1 MIALSHKRDYFH
13 SAIAKEIHT
22 GKHLTH
28 MVFEEKGIYTVHE
41 LTLAVKK
48 IITGGKFNDIWIR
61 GEISNFTNHNSGHR
75 YFTLKDKNSQLQCV
89 MFKWHGQNLRF
100 EIEHGMK
107 VLVLGDL
114 DLYEQKGQYQLRVR
128 AVRPDGIGELF
139 KAYEQLKNKLALEGL
154 FSSETKKTIP
164 RFPKKIGVATSETGA
179 VLHDII
185 TVIRRRYPMEII
197 FIPTIVQGEFAA
209 ASIVRSISLLN
220 RTDADVIILGRGGG
234 SIEDLWAFN
243 EEVVARAIF
252 DSRIPIISAVGHETD
267 YTIADFVADL
277 RAPTPSAA
285 AEIAVPD
292 RLEILNQ
299 TRRLN
304 DRLIETRK
312 CMIDEKISYLN
323 DLKKSIEPGIFRERL
338 AQHMQY
344 IDELE
349 QRGLLSI
356 RRIMEIKKAEFAA
369 RTGRLNAVSPL
380 GTLSRGYSI
389 TLKLPGRTPVRSIS
403 DVDKMDEVELIVSD
417 GKLICGVKN
426 KEVCTWK

>member
-1 MIALSHKRDYFH
+1 MIALSHESDYFH
-13 SAIAKEIHT
+13 SAIAKEIHK

-48 IITGGKFNDIWIR
+48 ILTGGKFNDIWIR
-61 GEISNFTNHNSGHR
+61 GEISNFTNHTSGHR

-185 TVIRRRYPMEII
+185 TVIRRRYPIEII

-243 EEVVARAIF
+243 EEAVARAIF
-252 DSRIPIISAVGHETD
+252 DSRVPIISAVGHETD
-267 YTIADFVADL
+267 YTIADFVADV

-292 RLEILNQ
+292 RLEILNRI
-299 TRRLN
+299 RRLN
-304 DRLIETRK
+304 DRLIETQVR
-312 CMIDEKISYLN
+312 MINEKKSYLN
-323 DLKKSIEPGIFRERL
+323 DLKKRIDPAIFRERL
-338 AQHMQY
+338 AQHIQY

-349 QRGLLSI
+349 QRELLSI

-389 TLKLPGRTPVRSIS
+389 TLKLPGRTPVRSLS
-403 DVDKMDEVELIVSD
+403 DVNKKDELEIIVSD
-417 GKLICGVKN
+417 GKIKCGVKN